1 MIVGVEP
8 IAIIFYGHPD
18 RGKRSVSLQMDPH
31 LLGSTMANGIAYQF
45 LGKTAQSE
53 EHLG

>member
-8 IAIIFYGHPD
+8 FAIIFYGHPD

-31 LLGSTMANGIAYQF
+31 RLGSTMANGIAYQF
-45 LGKTAQSE
+45 LGKTAHSE

>member
-8 IAIIFYGHPD
+8 HPIIFHGHPN
-18 RGKRSVSLQMDPH
+18 RGKRGVSLQMDPH
-31 LLGSTMANGIAYQF
+31 RLGCTMANGVAYQF
-45 LGKTAQSE
+45 FGKTAQSE

>member
-8 IAIIFYGHPD
+8 QAIIFHGHPN
-18 RGKRSVSLQMDPH
+18 RGKRSVSLKVDPH
-31 LLGSTMANGIAYQF
+31 LLGSTVANGVAYQF
-45 LGKTAQSE
+45 FGKTAQSE

>member
-1 MIVGVEP
+1 MVVGVEP
-8 IAIIFYGHPD
+8 QAIVFHGHPD
-18 RGKRSVSLQMDPH
+18 RGKRSVSLKMDPH
-31 LLGSTMANGIAYQF
+31 DLGSTMANGIAYQF